1 MTRAAAALNW
11 RPEWPVA
18 ALVGAAWLIAIAM
31 PAMGSHRQHASSALA
46 AWSIMTLLMMVPVT
60 LPAIRHLAFNSFRSR
75 RPRAM
80 AIYVT
85 VYLIAWLVFGVVAI
99 DLVSAG
105 ELLGMTAPALTI
117 VTLLAAAG
125 WQLAPRRRRA
135 LLSCRRSVPLP
146 PSGWR
151 ADAAC
156 ARFATQQALH
166 CMMICWPVMLLMA
179 IVGHQLVPMMALTA
193 LVTAEEQAPW
203 RERLFAPMAVVFVA
217 AAFMIAVA

>member
-1 MTRAAAALNW
+1 MTRAAAALTW

-18 ALVGAAWLIAIAM
+18 ALVGAAWSIVIAM
-31 PAMGSHRQHASSALA
+31 QAMGNHRLHASSPLV

-60 LPAIRHLAFNSFRSR
+60 LPAIRYLAFNSFRSR

-85 VYLIAWLVFGVVAI
+85 AYLLAWLVFGVVAI

-105 ELLGMTAPALTI
+105 ELLGITAPALAI
-117 VTLLAAAG
+117 VTLLAAAA
-125 WQLAPRRRRA
+125 WQLVPWRRRA
-135 LLSCRRSVPLP
+135 LLSCRRTVPLP

-151 ADAAC
+151 ADVAC
-156 ARFATQQALH
+156 GRFAIQQAQH

-179 IVGHQLVPMMALTA
+179 IVGHQLVPMLALTA

-203 RERLFAPMAVVFVA
+203 RERLFAPMSIVFVA
-217 AAFMIAVA
+217 AAFVIAAA